1 MRLERRL
8 LTSFLVTIGHI
19 VSNYADE
26 NQLRTSYVR
35 DNQLRIRRDSLENQ
49 ISDDFEPEHHHF
61 TNNVKLGNL
70 DQVNQDF
77 GHGSELGPTPPKLT
91 GPNVCTKQEP

>member
-1 MRLERRL
+1 MWPKTHTVVSLLVVIFIHIVTSHGQENVVSDHSRRL
-8 LTSFLVTIGHI
+8 KREG
-19 VSNYADE
+19 
-26 NQLRTSYVR
+26 
-35 DNQLRIRRDSLENQ
+35 
-49 ISDDFEPEHHHF
+49 SDHSVIDGDTFEPEHHHF

-77 GHGSELGPTPPKLT
+77 GLGGDLGPVPPKLT

>member
-1 MRLERRL
+1 MEPKIHFVVTLLVVTLNRIVTSHGAESQVISDHSTRRL
-8 LTSFLVTIGHI
+8 MKR
-19 VSNYADE
+19 E
-26 NQLRTSYVR
+26 
-35 DNQLRIRRDSLENQ
+35 E
-49 ISDDFEPEHHHF
+49 SDFKNNEPEHHHF

-77 GHGSELGPTPPKLT
+77 GLGGDLGPAPPKLT